1 MCFHRP
7 VIVEVFEILVDVKGP
22 CLCLLNL
29 LLNYSSHC
37 LQNSFYGNHKPA
49 VLDEDIA
56 KKRFLSPI
64 KRIPRIMILKT
75 NDKSMYFCSYY
86 RH

>member
-7 VIVEVFEILVDVKGP
+7 AIVEVFESLVAVKVRY
-22 CLCLLNL
+22 LCLLNL
-29 LLNYSSHC
+29 LLNYSTVTAYRTVFKPTIN
-37 LQNSFYGNHKPA
+37 LQC
-49 VLDEDIA
+49 
-56 KKRFLSPI
+56 FLSPI